1 MRTTSGLGVG
11 SSGLPRAAA
20 LYASKASR
28 PFVAVSR
35 AWPCFLAYAVMRRKF
50 TAYDGKDVRLSHDV
64 FVEEIDLRC
73 RQQVAALALK
83 DQSLLLASTF

>member
-11 SSGLPRAAA
+11 SSNLPSAAA

-35 AWPCFLAYAVMRRKF
+35 AWPCFLAYAVMRRRF
-50 TAYDGKDVRLSHDV
+50 TACSGKDVSLSHTI
-64 FVEEIDLRC
+64 FVEEVYLRC
-73 RQQVAALALK
+73 HQQVAALALK
-83 DQSLLLASTF
+83 DRSLLLASTF

>member
-11 SSGLPRAAA
+11 FSGLPRAAA

-35 AWPCFLAYAVMRRKF
+35 AWPCFLAYAVMRRRF
-50 TAYDGKDVRLSHDV
+50 TAYDGRDISV
-64 FVEEIDLRC
+64 FHNICVDIDLRYH
-73 RQQVAALALK
+73 RQVAALAWK
-83 DQSLLLASTF
+83 DQSLLLVSAS